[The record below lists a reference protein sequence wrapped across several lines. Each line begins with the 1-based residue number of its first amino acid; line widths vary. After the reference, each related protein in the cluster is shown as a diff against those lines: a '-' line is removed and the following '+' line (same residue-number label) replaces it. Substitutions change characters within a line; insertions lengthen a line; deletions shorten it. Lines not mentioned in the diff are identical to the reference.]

1 MLLVAT
7 YFTVRNTW
15 YHMGAPTSGPGAQK
29 FTDDDVLAAFDE
41 EQRRSVGKIE
51 LSAKEIQEILNKQIL
66 PDETTVTRQAVDNRL
81 GKMDG
86 DTIARAQHGRSYL
99 YRLPDD
105 IDRLFRHEIAG
116 TGPPS
121 GGKGGQPSNDY
132 IRESKPTDTKDDER
146 EKEAD
151 ETLVPDG
158 GETLFERVSQHLGG
172 TAFVVGVGAAILN
185 YIAVMVVMFTISS
198 ISLMASTT
206 ALDRKI
212 GRYVES
218 LRADMY
224 EIGGLIGF
232 IRTAREQG
240 RLYPEEPT
248 TPVERAARLDVWA
261 FGMMFAAI
269 GVMALLGITVE
280 MWGAEAVVNTLTP
293 LGTLGI
299 LLAITVIMGFAAV
312 FLWASV
318 LAAIAINSARR
329 WMRDDAPTTGGF
341 E

>member
-1 MLLVAT
+1 MNGKRGPEPVDKTGEVVKTLRTYERPFMGTAEFAEELGYDTNPGVTKHLKRAVEAGLVEKT
-7 YFTVRNTW
+7 SISGYNVW
-15 YHMGAPTSGPGAQK
+15 YLPDLVSEPHVQAVDPDPGPGA
-29 FTDDDVLAAFDE
+29 
-41 EQRRSVGKIE
+41 
-51 LSAKEIQEILNKQIL
+51 
-66 PDETTVTRQAVDNRL
+66 
-81 GKMDG
+81 
-86 DTIARAQHGRSYL
+86 
-99 YRLPDD
+99 
-105 IDRLFRHEIAG
+105 
-116 TGPPS
+116 
-121 GGKGGQPSNDY
+121 KGGQPSNDY
-132 IRESKPTDTKDDER
+132 VRESTPTDTKDGER

-151 ETLVPDG
+151 ETQVPDG
-158 GETLFERVSQHLGG
+158 GDTLFERVSRDLGG
-172 TAFVVGVGAAILN
+172 TAFVVGVGAAVLN

-318 LAAIAINSARR
+318 LAAIAIDSARR